1 MLQPVE
7 LIRKPPPGCAPAR
20 WETTCVTFCFQ
31 NTVGVGRYDVTR
43 GERCPQQLR
52 YQSLYLHDAQRYL
65 SNPKQDAYLL

>member
-1 MLQPVE
+1 MEGLATESHCLAVPLQ
-7 LIRKPPPGCAPAR
+7 R
-20 WETTCVTFCFQ
+20 WETTHVIFCFQ
-31 NTVGVGRYDVTR
+31 NTVGVGRYDVTK